1 MPVIHLRSL
10 APPGAEHQIDEA
22 LRGVARAVAAALDD
36 EPAGTWCTFTA
47 VDRQSIGERIVR
59 EDGRIVFLDL
69 WLRPRGTDADR
80 AALEAA
86 CRAAAD
92 GLSVP
97 LEDVWATLRPVEPG
111 RVFAGGSLIEG

>member
-10 APPGAEHQIDEA
+10 APPGGDGQVDEA

-47 VDRQSIGERIVR
+47 VDRHSIGERPVLD
-59 EDGRIVFLDL
+59 EGRIVFLDL
-69 WLRPRGTDADR
+69 WLRPRGTDVDR

-86 CRAAAD
+86 CRAAAA
-92 GLSVP
+92 GLGVP

-111 RVFAGGSLIEG
+111 RVFAGGRLVDG